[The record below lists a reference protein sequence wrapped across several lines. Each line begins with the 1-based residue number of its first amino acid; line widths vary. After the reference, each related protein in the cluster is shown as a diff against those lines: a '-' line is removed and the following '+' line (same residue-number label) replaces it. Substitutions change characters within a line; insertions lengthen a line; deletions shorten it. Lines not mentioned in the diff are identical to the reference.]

1 MEEHNEDP
9 IAQARRYLTD
19 IVVFGGPKF
28 IIPVEDEVVKAT
40 TPIATE
46 TFQSVD
52 EFVFGAGNPSAG
64 IVFVGEVSSTEE
76 GRQDEFFDGAAGQL
90 LTKIIAAMGLGRGDV
105 YICNILKSRLPE
117 NRDLQPEEIAQCE
130 LYIKRQI
137 EIILPKVIC
146 TLGLFAA
153 QTLLRSSES
162 MSRLRGRA
170 HQYEGIPLVATY
182 HPAALL
188 RNPQWKRPTWED
200 VKKVRMLYDGIAL

>member
-1 MEEHNEDP
+1 MGKYNEDP

-19 IVVFGGPKF
+19 IVVFGGTKF
-28 IIPVEDEVVKAT
+28 IVPAEDETIEAT
-40 TPIATE
+40 APIAAE
-46 TFQSVD
+46 IFQSAN
-52 EFVFGAGNPSAG
+52 EFVFCAGNPSAG
-64 IVFVGEVSSTEE
+64 MVFVGEVSSTEE

-90 LTKIIAAMGLGRGDV
+90 LNKIIAAMGLGRGDV
-105 YICNILKSRLPE
+105 YICNILKSRLTE

-153 QTLLRSSES
+153 QTLLRNSES
-162 MSRLRGRA
+162 MSQLRGRA

-188 RNPQWKRPTWED
+188 RNRHWKRPTWED
-200 VKKVRMLYDGIAL
+200 VKKVRVSYDGVAL

>member
-28 IIPVEDEVVKAT
+28 IIPAEDEVVKAT

-76 GRQDEFFDGAAGQL
+76 GRQDEFFCGAAGQL
-90 LTKIIAAMGLGRGDV
+90 LTKIIAAMGLEIGDV
-105 YICNILKSRLPE
+105 YICNILKSRLLE
-117 NRDLQPEEIAQCE
+117 NRDLQPEEMAQCE

-137 EIILPKVIC
+137 EIIQPKVI
-146 TLGLFAA
+146 LSLI
-153 QTLLRSSES
+153 
-162 MSRLRGRA
+162 
-170 HQYEGIPLVATY
+170 HI
-182 HPAALL
+182 
-188 RNPQWKRPTWED
+188 
-200 VKKVRMLYDGIAL
+200 

>member
-19 IVVFGGPKF
+19 IVIFGGTKF
-28 IIPVEDEVVKAT
+28 IVPAEDEAVKAT
-40 TPIATE
+40 APTATE
-46 TFQSVD
+46 TFQSAN
-52 EFVFGAGNPSAG
+52 EFVLGAGNPSAG
-64 IVFVGEVSSTEE
+64 IVFVGEVSSIKE
-76 GRQDEFFDGAAGQL
+76 GRQDEFFDSTAGQL
-90 LTKIIAAMGLGRGDV
+90 LTKIIAAMGLELGDV

-137 EIILPKVIC
+137 EIIQPKVIC

-153 QTLLRSSES
+153 QTLLRNSES
-162 MSRLRGRA
+162 MSQLRGRA

-188 RNPQWKRPTWED
+188 RNRHWKRPTWED
-200 VKKVRMLYDGIAL
+200 VKKVRVFYDGVAL